1 MIIDYMTIADAA
13 KCLGVGAHQIRY
25 AHTSG
30 KVREPSWRDGRRA
43 YREEDLLRLR
53 RFFDAKRQLF

>member
-1 MIIDYMTIADAA
+1 MTISDAA
-13 KCLGVGAHQIRY
+13 KRLGVGTHQIRY

-30 KVREPSWRDGRRA
+30 KVTEPGWRDGRRA

-53 RFFDAKRQLF
+53 RFFDAKRQLY